1 MAGEVPLAISGVD
14 FSAELPVDESSD
26 GYVAHPVLRALPHN
40 LPASKNESTLIIPMR
55 VLIAEDDP
63 ALATFVQKGLEAEHY
78 AVDVTHDG
86 EQAKAMATE
95 LDYDLFMLDL
105 NLPRMDGISI
115 LRHLRPRKPSMP
127 ILVLTS
133 RNRVED
139 RVQCLDLGAD
149 DYMGKPFSFIELSAR
164 IRALLRRSHLPA
176 ASVLTVADLKLDRV
190 ERKVERAS
198 KRIELTSKEFGLLEY
213 LMLNAGRRVSRTMII
228 EHVWNLSFD
237 TGTNVIDVYVNYLAS
252 CKVLPF
258 NASGLIQLDM
268 GITFA
273 LIDVLL
279 GGEGA
284 SQPPSRDITEIEE
297 QVAETAMRIIF
308 RELQIAWQALAVE
321 FQFEERK
328 QTGEAQQLMALEERM
343 LCLGFEVAMK
353 DRRGGMTIAIPTVIS
368 SALLRKISVVRPRFY
383 TRPGAA
389 DFPRL
394 WRKALRNCPFR
405 LDLGLPARAMSAELA
420 DIHPGKVIALGQP
433 ANAPATFFAQDQP
446 IYMVN
451 VARVGQMRAAQ
462 ILSAVEAPTER
473 KPV

>member
-1 MAGEVPLAISGVD
+1 MEKMLTQQEIDDMVLAARGGVAAAPAVQFARWDYRQAGRLGSEQMATISALHDGFANTVTHSIGAYLRTA
-14 FSAELPVDESSD
+14 FQVSMASAEHLTCVEFLS
-26 GYVAHPVLRALPHN
+26 G
-40 LPASKNESTLIIPMR
+40 IP
-55 VLIAEDDP
+55 
-63 ALATFVQKGLEAEHY
+63 
-78 AVDVTHDG
+78 
-86 EQAKAMATE
+86 
-95 LDYDLFMLDL
+95 
-105 NLPRMDGISI
+105 
-115 LRHLRPRKPSMP
+115 
-127 ILVLTS
+127 
-133 RNRVED
+133 
-139 RVQCLDLGAD
+139 
-149 DYMGKPFSFIELSAR
+149 
-164 IRALLRRSHLPA
+164 
-176 ASVLTVADLKLDRV
+176 
-190 ERKVERAS
+190 
-198 KRIELTSKEFGLLEY
+198 ELT
-213 LMLNAGRRVSRTMII
+213 
-228 EHVWNLSFD
+228 
-237 TGTNVIDVYVNYLAS
+237 YLAS

-297 QVAETAMRIIF
+297 QVAETALRIIF

-405 LDLGLPARAMSAELA
+405 LDLGLSARAMSAELA